1 MNKTLKDSYLLL
13 HDIPGAKKIYQ
24 TPHIKTLALD
34 CGEEVCG
41 VETSLGSGS
50 IDIPGDGNL
59 SKDNNSEPTGHNNI
73 WGD

>member
-1 MNKTLKDSYLLL
+1 MMNKTSKDSYLCN
-13 HDIPGAKKIYQ
+13 ISGAKKNYQ
-24 TPHIKTLALD
+24 TPHIKTLELD
-34 CGEEVCG
+34 CQENVCG

-59 SKDNNSEPTGHNNI
+59 SKDNNSEPTDHNNI